1 MFYLEKLELR
11 HFRCHDKYTCS
22 FNSKL
27 NVISGANAIGKTSII
42 EAIYCLGLAKSF
54 KTNNDK
60 EMIQADQAFARAKGI
75 FQPMQD
81 EITFIVSAK
90 GKKILKNQAEYKQL
104 SQHIGFF
111 NIVVFTPEDLDI
123 VKGAPAQRRK
133 FIDTNFAQINN
144 KYLHELVKYK
154 QILKQRNELL
164 KKEPKKASDLDM
176 LSIYTDQLIQS
187 ASILIR
193 MREAFLKS
201 LQPYA
206 NKKMQLLS
214 GGAETL
220 EIVYK
225 PSCNV
230 ENLRKTFEDKK
241 EYELLT
247 KTTVIGPHR
256 DDFILYINGKE
267 VDIYG
272 SQGQQ
277 RSATLALKLGIG
289 DFIVDNNQKLIVLL
303 DDVFSELDE
312 MRQNQILDLIN
323 GESQIFITTTTTK
336 HLSKH
341 ILDKCKIIELDKDG
355 E

>member
-1 MFYLEKLELR
+1 MFYLKNLELR
-11 HFRCHDKYTCS
+11 HFRCHDKYNCE
-22 FNSKL
+22 FDPKL
-27 NVISGANAIGKTSII
+27 NVISGSNAIGKTSII

-60 EMIQADQAFARAKGI
+60 EMIQEKQEFARVKGV
-75 FQPMQD
+75 FFPKQD
-81 EITFIVSAK
+81 EITFVVSAK
-90 GKKILKNQAEYKQL
+90 GKKILKNQLEYKQL

-111 NIVVFTPEDLDI
+111 NIVIFTPEDLDI

-133 FIDTNFAQINN
+133 FIDTNFAQLNTR
-144 KYLHELVKYK
+144 YLQELVKYK

-164 KKEPKKASDLDM
+164 KKEAKNANDFAL
-176 LSIYTDQLIQS
+176 LNVYTDTLIKS
-187 ASILIR
+187 ASIVIQ
-193 MREAFLKS
+193 MRQEFLAA
-201 LQPYA
+201 LEPYA
-206 NKKMQLLS
+206 NEKMQLLS
-214 GGAETL
+214 NGIETL
-220 EIVYK
+220 KIVYK

-230 ENLRKTFEDKK
+230 ENLRKTFEEKK

-267 VDIYG
+267 VDIFG

-289 DFIVDNNQKLIVLL
+289 DFIVDSNQKLIVLL

-336 HLSKH
+336 HLSNE
-341 ILDKCKIIELDKDG
+341 ILDKCKVIELDKDG
-355 E
+355 K